1 MDSIKKKS
9 CLFLSEDLLLSSFL
23 SDYIR
28 VFLIDLENDAY
39 SLIYESEEDPD
50 IRNVIGKTDSY
61 NEFNHLLSQEDTDP
75 AYISWRETEGSLQH
89 IRMALQRQNSF
100 SFVFPQ
106 RKTDSWRKLEVRLVL
121 KREGIPVF
129 ALIGRPGPEK
139 DTDEETLGVPSDH
152 IYEKGLESYV
162 DTLRSQL
169 AWQSPYRGAV
179 TYDASG
185 VFEVN
190 ITKNLMIYG
199 TSDAP
204 DVFYYVHGLNVPGP
218 YDVHMDTWRE
228 RIIDVRDRELFDKL
242 VNRESLLKSFAEGRS
257 ELGFSYRV
265 QDRYGDTV
273 YLRQS
278 ILLAEDGGSGDL
290 IGLFVLRDVTAQKL
304 VEEENSR
311 RMRMIAA
318 LSIDYTTVFFVSLE
332 TDSYEIYRTNDEVT
346 TQFSRCLVS
355 SFKETVEIF
364 AEMGVFRQDRERF
377 LHQLSPD
384 VLKKNL
390 EDKYLYSFTFRAQ
403 RGGGSVIH
411 RAKIVRIGSHDKPLS
426 ELIIG
431 FADITEEQRGGDQQ
445 RRLLENALKSARNA
459 DRAKSLFLTNMSH
472 DIRTPMNAILGFT
485 RIALGHLHEKDRVED
500 CLEKILHSG
509 DHLMGLI
516 NNVMDMS
523 RIESGRME
531 LHEEECSL
539 RETISFVEDSLM
551 PMIRDKD
558 QTFYVDY
565 SSSVKDVYCFD
576 QLVMRQLL
584 LNLCNNAVKFTNKG
598 GVITLRVEKKIPA
611 PKGYESLKISVKDNG
626 IGMSQ
631 EFVKRIFE
639 PFERE
644 YTTTVSRIPGNGLG
658 LSICKGIVETMG
670 GTIEVHTRQG
680 VGTEV
685 LLQLSLRLPNQDD
698 IKKTDISDTGDGS
711 FGDEFDKKDAELLD
725 NTYAEISG
733 GNFDAQFQS
742 KESVASQDASG
753 TEISIDFKEAEKG
766 EKEAAEK
773 ETDGTGD
780 TELFVELDPRG
791 KRLLIVEDNEM
802 NMEIAREL
810 LEDEGFITECAVN
823 GSEAVRKV
831 AVSDSGYYD
840 AILMDI
846 QMPVMDGYE
855 ATTKIRS
862 MSDPGHAGIPI
873 IAMTAN
879 VFEEDMR
886 RCLEAGMDEFIPKPI
901 EIDKVIRTLTPV
913 LLAHGRM

>member
-1 MDSIKKKS
+1 MDSINKKT
-9 CLFLSEDLLLSSFL
+9 CLFLSEDLLLSSFF

-39 SLIYESEEDPD
+39 SLLHETEEDPD
-50 IRNVIGKTDSY
+50 IRDVTGKTDSY
-61 NEFNHLLSQEDTDP
+61 NEFNHLISQEDTDP
-75 AYISWRETEGSLQH
+75 AYTSWRETEGSLQH
-89 IRMALQRQNSF
+89 IRMVLQRQNSF

-106 RKTDSWRKLEVRLVL
+106 KKTDSWRKLEVRLVL
-121 KREGIPVF
+121 RREGIPVF
-129 ALIGRPGPEK
+129 ALIGQPGPEK
-139 DTDEETLGVPSDH
+139 DTGEETLGVHSDRV
-152 IYEKGLESYV
+152 YEKGLESYV

-190 ITKNLMIYG
+190 ITQNMMIYG

-218 YDVHMDTWRE
+218 FDVHMSAWRE
-228 RIIDVRDRELFDKL
+228 RIIDARDREIYDRL
-242 VNRESLLKSFAEGRS
+242 VDRDSLLKSFAEGRS
-257 ELGFSYRV
+257 EIDFSYRV
-265 QDRYGDTV
+265 KDRYGDTV
-273 YLRQS
+273 YLRES
-278 ILLAEDGGSGDL
+278 ILLAEDGGTGDL

-318 LSIDYTTVFFVSLE
+318 LSLDYTTVFFVSLD

-346 TQFSRCLVS
+346 SRYSRCLVS
-355 SFKETVEIF
+355 SFNETVEIF

-377 LHQLSPD
+377 LHLLSPD

-390 EDKYLYSFTFRAQ
+390 EGKNLYSFTFRAQ

-411 RAKIVRIGSHDKPLS
+411 RAKIVRIGTSDKPLS

-431 FADITEEQRGGDQQ
+431 FADITEEQRGEEQQ
-445 RRLLENALKSARNA
+445 KRLLENALKSARNA

-531 LHEEECSL
+531 LHEEMCSL
-539 RETISFVEDSLM
+539 RKTISFVEDSLM
-551 PMIRDKD
+551 PMIREKN
-558 QTFYVDY
+558 QTFYVYY
-565 SSSVKDVYCFD
+565 SSDVEDVYCFD

-584 LNLCNNAVKFTNKG
+584 LNLVNNSVKFTNKG
-598 GVITLRVEKKIPA
+598 GTITLKVEKKLPA
-611 PKGYESLKISVKDNG
+611 PRGYSSLKISVKDNG

-670 GTIEVHTRQG
+670 GTIEVHTQQG

-685 LLQLSLRLPNQDD
+685 LLQLSLRLPTQDD
-698 IKKTDISDTGDGS
+698 FFREEGLSDTAETGTGNKS
-711 FGDEFDKKDAELLD
+711 GKKYEEF
-725 NTYAEISG
+725 SG
-733 GNFDAQFQS
+733 TLPEKTGKESSDTEFES
-742 KESVASQDASG
+742 KESIFSSGNASG
-753 TEISIDFKEAEKG
+753 SVVTADSEEEYKEKYK
-766 EKEAAEK
+766 KENDQGGKKPDPEV
-773 ETDGTGD
+773 DS
-780 TELFVELDPRG
+780 ELFVALDPRG

-802 NMEIAREL
+802 NMEIACEL
-810 LEDEGFITECAVN
+810 LEDKGFITECAVN

-855 ATTKIRS
+855 ATAKIRS
-862 MSDPGHAGIPI
+862 MNATVD
-873 IAMTAN
+873 
-879 VFEEDMR
+879 
-886 RCLEAGMDEFIPKPI
+886 
-901 EIDKVIRTLTPV
+901 
-913 LLAHGRM
+913 